1 MDEINS
7 IGICNRL
14 LGSAKQRI
22 ADLEFDLE
30 NVRLMLSVH
39 LAAGV
44 ELRSQLDLATE
55 ALRTWL
61 IEVSGDDEEE
71 RQVARQLLG
80 LPKGWPHGYECDCC
94 PRNSQ
99 ASGGAELCR
108 NCKGK
113 GTALCLR
120 CEKCHGTGIEP
131 TQSDAGE
138 KL

>member
-1 MDEINS
+1 MAEINS

-30 NVRLMLSVH
+30 NVKLMLSVH

-44 ELRSQLDLATE
+44 ELRAQLERATE

-80 LPKGWPHGYECDCC
+80 LPNGWPHGYECDCC

-99 ASGGAELCR
+99 ASGAIPKDIDDFPGPEDF
-108 NCKGK
+108 GVI
-113 GTALCLR
+113 GSPTDGGG
-120 CEKCHGTGIEP
+120 EHG
-131 TQSDAGE
+131 
-138 KL
+138 